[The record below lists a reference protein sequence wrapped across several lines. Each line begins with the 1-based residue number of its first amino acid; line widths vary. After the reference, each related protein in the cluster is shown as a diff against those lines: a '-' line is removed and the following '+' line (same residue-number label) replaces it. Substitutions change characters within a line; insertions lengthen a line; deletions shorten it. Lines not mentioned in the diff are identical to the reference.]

1 MPDYFLKIEDIK
13 GESNDAKHRDEIEI
27 LSWSFAEANSTS
39 LSSESGG
46 TAGKVVMQ
54 DFQFVAPI
62 SKASPLI
69 FVAVA
74 AGEHFPEAIL
84 TGRKSGGDQVEFL
97 KWTLSDVLFSSY
109 KEAGENDDALPLDS
123 FSINFAKIEFEYKVQ
138 NADGSIGETVRRG
151 WDLKS
156 SKKV

>member
-1 MPDYFLKIEDIK
+1 MPDYFLKIDGIK
-13 GESNDAKHRDEIEI
+13 GESKDAKHPDEIEI
-27 LSWSFAEANSTS
+27 LSWSFGEANSET

-46 TAGKVVMQ
+46 NAGKVVMQ

-62 SKASPLI
+62 SRASPLI

-84 TGRKSGGDQVEFL
+84 TGRKSGAEEFEFL
-97 KWTLSDVLFSSY
+97 KWTLSDVFFSSY

-123 FSINFAKIEFEYKVQ
+123 FSINFAKIEHEYKLQ
-138 NADGSIGETVRRG
+138 KEDGSLGETVRRG